1 LHKKTSVPVAQ
12 AFFLVIWMQKFTKTE
27 TRHSSLVALATL
39 TLIIL
44 FFRKFEIH
52 GIKIFLKEYI
62 YLKENKVSFTIFWCV
77 LFSNME
83 FSKQNGF
90 SLNMLYL
97 IWGMGVVQGNGV
109 GTHYIF
115 LFFFSKVRCA

>member
-1 LHKKTSVPVAQ
+1 
-12 AFFLVIWMQKFTKTE
+12 
-27 TRHSSLVALATL
+27 
-39 TLIIL
+39 
-44 FFRKFEIH
+44 
-52 GIKIFLKEYI
+52 
-62 YLKENKVSFTIFWCV
+62 
-77 LFSNME
+77 ME

-109 GTHYIF
+109 GTDYIF

>member
-1 LHKKTSVPVAQ
+1 
-12 AFFLVIWMQKFTKTE
+12 MQKFTKTE
-27 TRHSSLVALATL
+27 TRRSSLVALATL

-44 FFRKFEIH
+44 FFRKFEIF
-52 GIKIFLKEYI
+52 GIKIFFKEYI
-62 YLKENKVSFTIFWCV
+62 FLKENKVSFTIFWCI

-83 FSKQNGF
+83 FSKQNAF

-97 IWGMGVVQGNGV
+97 IWGMGVVQGIGV

-115 LFFFSKVRCA
+115 LFFFFQKSGLNDGMQIWS